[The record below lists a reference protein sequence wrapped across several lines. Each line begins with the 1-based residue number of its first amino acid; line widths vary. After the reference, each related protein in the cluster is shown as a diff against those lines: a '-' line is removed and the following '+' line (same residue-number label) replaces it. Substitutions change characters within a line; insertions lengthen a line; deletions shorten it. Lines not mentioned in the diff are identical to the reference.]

1 MRIHGTGVARHGGG
15 RLATLL
21 LAAVAAAGAGAAEQ
35 TTRADARRAQEQWEA
50 REVGLEIVGSR
61 EVSAL
66 VANSSKKLRLVNVWA
81 TWCGPCAVE
90 FPELVELQRSYGH
103 RGFELV
109 SISADDPDN
118 RPAVHEFLREKHA
131 ATANY
136 LFDSDDQYALI
147 EAVDESWQGALP
159 YSMLIAAGG
168 EVLYRHQG
176 SLDMLELKREIVKVL
191 GREKDW

>member
-1 MRIHGTGVARHGGG
+1 MNTHGTGVARHAWG

-21 LAAVAAAGAGAAEQ
+21 LAALAAVG
-35 TTRADARRAQEQWEA
+35 ADARRAQEQWEA
-50 REVGLEIVGSR
+50 REVGLEMVDSR

-81 TWCGPCAVE
+81 TWCGPCAAE
-90 FPELVELQRSYGH
+90 FPELVKLQRSYGH

-109 SISADDPDN
+109 SISADDPDS
-118 RPAVHEFLREKHA
+118 RSAVHEFLKEKHA

-176 SLDMLELKREIVKVL
+176 SLDMLELEREIVKAL
-191 GREKDW
+191 DREKDW